1 MFCNL
6 EHTFTSVLILSS
18 WCAWLLQA
26 LCSFYCILV
35 FSRIAIAIAN
45 YSMAYKDP
53 SKPSPNLH
61 SGFLFG
67 YHHSPAPTVSPTLP
81 DFCSKLLPLR
91 NGHAFSGSLIKLFIS
106 MKHLFFF
113 FFRGKV
119 LLILQNPTQI
129 FPFWGSLAQ
138 PSTAR
143 INCSFLG
150 PPLVLCLHLYYI
162 TAHRLNW
169 SGLCVFSTGLGV
181 LR

>member
-91 NGHAFSGSLIKLFIS
+91 NGHTFSESLIKLFIS

-113 FFRGKV
+113 FFFPWQSLTHPPKP
-119 LLILQNPTQI
+119 NPNI
-129 FPFWGSLAQ
+129 P
-138 PSTAR
+138 
-143 INCSFLG
+143 FLG
-150 PPLVLCLHLYYI
+150 KPSSAFHSQ
-162 TAHRLNW
+162 N
-169 SGLCVFSTGLGV
+169 
-181 LR
+181 